1 MEVQIFHFLAN
12 VFYDNFA
19 AFILTALNRFYVGI
33 LRKQQE
39 VLGMTNLIE
48 VFTVFLSWYRQVLR
62 YYLALGH
69 DHFLLYYFPIHYN
82 HHIISNLTYNHC
94 ILQSIVK

>member
-1 MEVQIFHFLAN
+1 MEVQIFYLLAN

-19 AFILTALNRFYVGI
+19 AFILTAVNRFYVGI
-33 LRKQQE
+33 LRKQQ

-48 VFTVFLSWYRQVLR
+48 VFTVFLSCYRQVLR

-69 DHFLLYYFPIHYN
+69 DHFLLYSFPIHYN
-82 HHIISNLTYNHC
+82 HHIISNLTYYHC